1 MVRMFKL
8 GVRINYQGNR
18 MRFCLNI
25 DHFATVRN
33 ARGGVEPDPVLAA
46 LIAEQA
52 GADGIVVHLREDR
65 RHIKDRDVYLLR
77 QLIKTKLDL
86 EMAANDEIIK
96 IACEVKPEMATLVP
110 EKRQELTTEGGL
122 DVIANLEKIKVT
134 NNRLHEAGIK
144 VSLFIEPLTDQIDAA
159 LETGADMIEIHTGVY
174 AEAKTDEKISDE
186 LDKIEAAALYAHNY
200 GLIVNAG
207 HGLDYHNI
215 KLFRSIRTI
224 DEVSIGHAVVA
235 RALFV
240 GIDQAV
246 REMIELLK

>member
-1 MVRMFKL
+1 
-8 GVRINYQGNR
+8 

-33 ARGGVEPDPVLAA
+33 SRGGDQPDPILAA

-65 RHIKDRDVYLLR
+65 RHIRDRDVYLLK
-77 QLIKTKLDL
+77 QVITTKLDL
-86 EMAANDEIIK
+86 EMATHEDIIK

-122 DVIANLEKIKVT
+122 DVIANLNNIKEA
-134 NNRLHEAGIK
+134 NKRLHDAGIK
-144 VSLFIEPLTDQIDAA
+144 VSLFIEPSMDQIDAS
-159 LETGADMIEIHTGVY
+159 LETEADMIEIHTGVF
-174 AEAKTDEKISDE
+174 AEHKTEEGKVEE
-186 LDKIEAAALYAHNY
+186 LDKIEAAAKYAHDNH
-200 GLIVNAG
+200 LTVNAG

-215 KLFRSIRTI
+215 KLFRTIHTI

-235 RALFV
+235 RAMFV
-240 GIDQAV
+240 GIDKAV
-246 REMIELLK
+246 REMINLIKHGTQ